1 MVISGEI
8 EGVYGL
14 GDKRTL
20 KDYEFL
26 SGIDLIKRELVDKD
40 KATTANFVSS
50 LSWKNS
56 PF

>member
-1 MVISGEI
+1 MVIHGEV
-8 EGVYGL
+8 EGIYGL
-14 GDKRTL
+14 GNKRTL

-26 SGIDLIKRELVDKD
+26 SGINLIEREIVDKD